1 MFKILKWKK
10 LWIEQIA
17 NKSAWEQTNG
27 ENELTYLRIRDGI
40 FFFSGWFPVH
50 VLEDPD
56 DEAVDSLLDV
66 WRGVEPF
73 ATCSIQAGI
82 HSSSTPS
89 QPFAMEFQGQ
99 FPRDMGFCTAQMK
112 VGRLGGGGLMRVHS
126 GLNGKRSE
134 RRERLHCPSH
144 IQKTIFIISFLQHLK
159 MKSSREEKY
168 HVLYQKVIRF
178 YLFFVSSTCSHV
190 FNLKYNWFIIKNQQ
204 DGPKCW

>member
-112 VGRLGGGGLMRVHS
+112 AGRRGFDESAFRLEW
-126 GLNGKRSE
+126 KTE
-134 RRERLHCPSH
+134 RTARTAPLPFTHPKDYLHHQFLTAPENEI
-144 IQKTIFIISFLQHLK
+144 IQRRKISRPLSKGYPILLIFCFI
-159 MKSSREEKY
+159 
-168 HVLYQKVIRF
+168 
-178 YLFFVSSTCSHV
+178 HV
-190 FNLKYNWFIIKNQQ
+190 FTCI
-204 DGPKCW
+204 